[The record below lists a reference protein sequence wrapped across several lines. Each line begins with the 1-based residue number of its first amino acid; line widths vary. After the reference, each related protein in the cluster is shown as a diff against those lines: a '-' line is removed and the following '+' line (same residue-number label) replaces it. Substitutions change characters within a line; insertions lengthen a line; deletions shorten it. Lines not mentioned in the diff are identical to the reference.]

1 MALSADLTPAGQ
13 GRVQWRRFAA
23 IILPAIVVAAVLVV
37 LTAQSVL
44 AVSFSI
50 SGIPFEVTAKQLR
63 GQGFEQFGVLDTSVI
78 KDLPGNSNEIV
89 LTANAIR
96 YASITDLCQSVT
108 IGGLTL
114 IITAGYGSTPVSAT
128 DLVVD
133 ADRLSG
139 STASFTHISIGQ
151 DASTLTEVPGIR
163 GPAGDFA
170 QQAAT
175 ITIDNLRQHAYA
187 TTAGTF
193 TLPGFSLHFGGS
205 C

>member
-1 MALSADLTPAGQ
+1 MASTGDIAPAGQ
-13 GRVQWRRFAA
+13 GRVRWRRFAA
-23 IILPAIVVAAVLVV
+23 IMAPAIALAGVLVV

-50 SGIPFEVTAKQLR
+50 SGTPFIVAARQLK
-63 GQGFEQFGVLDTSVI
+63 GQGFEQFGVLDTSVL
-78 KDLPGNSNEIV
+78 KVLPGNTNQII

-96 YASITDLCQSVT
+96 SATISHLCQSVT

-114 IITAGYGSTPVSAT
+114 RITAGDGSTPVTAT
-128 DLVVD
+128 NLVVD
-133 ADRLSG
+133 ADQLRG
-139 STASFTHISIGQ
+139 NASFTHITIGQ
-151 DASTLTEVPGIR
+151 DASTLTEVPGVR

-175 ITIDNLRQHAYA
+175 VTIDNLFQHAYA

-193 TLPGFSLHFGGS
+193 TLPGFSLRFGGS